1 MIMTTTQ
8 SKTLPILTFTI
19 GEQYYGL
26 PIERVVEVATMVA
39 PIKIPSNNPAVI
51 GIVNRH
57 GSVLPMLDLRRV
69 FADEAS
75 VITDATLFI
84 VGQFEDQQVGLLVD
98 SIEQVEYIAKTQM
111 RLSAAA
117 GKYIHGIISYNNMLI
132 QLITLEPLIEDYL
145 PDEALDDDLSKV
157 DE

>member
-1 MIMTTTQ
+1 MTTTQ

-39 PIKIPSNNPAVI
+39 LIRTPSSNPAVI

-57 GSVLPMLDLRRV
+57 GSVLPMLDLRRI
-69 FADEAS
+69 FADESS

-98 SIEQVEYIAKTQM
+98 SIEQVEYVAKTQM

-145 PDEALDDDLSKV
+145 PNEALDDDLLKV

>member
-1 MIMTTTQ
+1 MTMMQ
-8 SKTLPILTFTI
+8 NKTLPILTFTI

-39 PIKIPSNNPAVI
+39 LIKTPSPNPAII
-51 GIVNRH
+51 GIANRH
-57 GSVLPMLDLRRV
+57 GAMLPMLDLRQIFIGESSTV
-69 FADEAS
+69 S
-75 VITDATLFI
+75 DATLFI
-84 VGQFEDQQVGLLVD
+84 VGQFEDQQVGLVVD
-98 SIEQVEYIAKTQM
+98 SIEQVEYVLKTQM

-145 PDEALDDDLSKV
+145 PAEALDNDLLKV